1 MDDNKKLPKGWGEDE
16 EIFDNDDSGSPWEN
30 KKSDDKKAEILNEDK
45 TNSEEVVEKKN
56 SKDFQAAIDDNQA
69 DISPTTTSNPKP
81 AKSKTIPILV
91 TIIIILVAAL
101 GGVGVLLLTKNKT
114 VDTGGSESNTEQV
127 TDIEKDESITTT
139 VDKTTEITTS
149 TATTTTE
156 IVTTKATTTSAPDPY
171 AEIKEQILYSVD
183 NEYYSGKNSYLEN
196 ASPNMVF
203 YAQEKRKELQ
213 ITDIP
218 ILSGPDASYSEI
230 RSGYNGNAWVAA
242 ENDNWYYLQWIEG
255 AGAFSH
261 SCYGY
266 VEKSSLNKKQTTPNY
281 EDACIKALDKFIES
295 YNAESIKYNHTID
308 SVRYDMF
315 DVSGDGIPELFIEYE
330 TLAAVVSSLF
340 VYNGTE
346 YIEETFLGE
355 GARVCLSEHLIE
367 AYGYGGAVV
376 RFIYKV
382 DSNGY
387 VTSKD
392 EITEYGTQYSIN
404 DNPISYDKFNELNS
418 YYDSLSWKN
427 VGQYEYKRK
436 SSGSQ
441 STKKEIIVSE
451 PGADFVFYADIP
463 ECPGSYSRV
472 VDTEKDPLNLRS
484 SPSTSADIITHIP
497 KGTYIGEFAVNG
509 EWSYVYY
516 TDESGHDYWG
526 YVSSKYLR

>member
-91 TIIIILVAAL
+91 AIIILLVAAL
-101 GGVGVLLLTKNKT
+101 GGVGVLFLTKNKT
-114 VDTGGSESNTEQV
+114 DDTGGSESNTEQV
-127 TDIEKDESITTT
+127 TDIEKDESVTTT
-139 VDKTTEITTS
+139 VGKTTEITTFTT
-149 TATTTTE
+149 TATTTE

-196 ASPNMVF
+196 ASPDMVF

-213 ITDIP
+213 IIDIP

-266 VEKSSLNKKQTTPNY
+266 VEKSSLNKKPISKLSDTELGFMYNLFY
-281 EDACIKALDKFIES
+281 IES
-295 YNAESIKYNHTID
+295 LSGLVESGHIEDYN
-308 SVRYDMF
+308 
-315 DVSGDGIPELFIEYE
+315 GDGIDDL
-330 TLAAVVSSLF
+330 
-340 VYNGTE
+340 VYNVVNNGFKVG
-346 YIEETFLGE
+346 YYKNGE
-355 GARVCLSEHLIE
+355 IQSEDIPNT
-367 AYGYGGAVV
+367 YFYTG
-376 RFIYKV
+376 
-382 DSNGY
+382 
-387 VTSKD
+387 D
-392 EITEYGTQYSIN
+392 EPLDGMKTPLYT
-404 DNPISYDKFNELNS
+404 
-418 YYDSLSWKN
+418 YDSLRLKCREKAINHGYTANISF
-427 VGQYEYKRK
+427 YKGNTSHIGYVKTK
-436 SSGSQ
+436 SLTG
-441 STKKEIIVSE
+441 T
-451 PGADFVFYADIP
+451 
-463 ECPGSYSRV
+463 
-472 VDTEKDPLNLRS
+472 LNLRS
-484 SPSTSADIITHIP
+484 APSTDSEVITQLPNGLVFNVIP
-497 KGTYIGEFAVNG
+497 DENGCYDLYSFGDWYYI
-509 EWSYVYY
+509 SVYY
-516 TDESGHDYWG
+516 NNKDYTG
-526 YVSSKYLR
+526 YVSADYVVAWDDSI

>member
-139 VDKTTEITTS
+139 VDKTTEITAS
-149 TATTTTE
+149 TVTTTTE

-196 ASPNMVF
+196 ASPDMVF

-266 VEKSSLNKKQTTPNY
+266 VEKSSLNKKPISKLSDTELGFMYNLFY
-281 EDACIKALDKFIES
+281 IES
-295 YNAESIKYNHTID
+295 LSGLVESGHIEDYN
-308 SVRYDMF
+308 
-315 DVSGDGIPELFIEYE
+315 GDGIDDL
-330 TLAAVVSSLF
+330 
-340 VYNGTE
+340 VYNVVNNGFKVG
-346 YIEETFLGE
+346 YYKNGE
-355 GARVCLSEHLIE
+355 IQSEDIPNT
-367 AYGYGGAVV
+367 YFYTG
-376 RFIYKV
+376 
-382 DSNGY
+382 
-387 VTSKD
+387 D
-392 EITEYGTQYSIN
+392 EPLDGMKTPLYT
-404 DNPISYDKFNELNS
+404 
-418 YYDSLSWKN
+418 YDSLRLKCREKAINHGYTANISF
-427 VGQYEYKRK
+427 YKGNTSHIGYVKTK
-436 SSGSQ
+436 SLTG
-441 STKKEIIVSE
+441 T
-451 PGADFVFYADIP
+451 
-463 ECPGSYSRV
+463 
-472 VDTEKDPLNLRS
+472 LNLRS
-484 SPSTSADIITHIP
+484 APSTDSEVITQLPNGLVFNVIP
-497 KGTYIGEFAVNG
+497 DENGCYDLYSFGDWYYI
-509 EWSYVYY
+509 SVYY
-516 TDESGHDYWG
+516 NNKDYTG
-526 YVSSKYLR
+526 YVSADYVVAWDDSI

>member
-69 DISPTTTSNPKP
+69 DISPTTSNPKP

-101 GGVGVLLLTKNKT
+101 GSVGVLFLTKNKT
-114 VDTGGSESNTEQV
+114 DDTGGSESNTEQV
-127 TDIEKDESITTT
+127 TDIEKDESVTTT
-139 VDKTTEITTS
+139 VGKTTEITTFTT
-149 TATTTTE
+149 TATTTE

-196 ASPNMVF
+196 ASPDMVF
-203 YAQEKRKELQ
+203 YTQEKRKELQ
-213 ITDIP
+213 ITNIP

-427 VGQYEYKRK
+427 VGQYKYKRK